1 MNLTNLNR
9 DSTHIKTLYG
19 TGKITWN
26 TTAGKVMTS
35 GVVQEHI
42 GTLSTSATSAVSGDR
57 VAVLMAPV
65 NTEATP
71 FRVKIHSNKF
81 IYLTLS
87 YAPSTI
93 TPELS
98 LTEVLNIP
106 CGTQV
111 DEIIQMPYLDPSD
124 TYAGRAI
131 MIGVTAY
138 EVGTSLYMSVQ
149 DLSKAPPP
157 FSMGVS

>member
-9 DSTHIKTLYG
+9 DCTHIKTLYG

-35 GVVQEHI
+35 GVVQDHI
-42 GTLSTSATSAVSGDR
+42 ATLATSAASTVSGDR
-57 VAVLMAPV
+57 VAVLMPAV

-71 FRVKIHSNKF
+71 YRVKIHSNKE

-87 YAPSTI
+87 YAPATI
-93 TPELS
+93 TAELS
-98 LTEVLNIP
+98 LSEVLNIP
-106 CGTQV
+106 AGIHV
-111 DEIIQMPYLDPSD
+111 DEIIQLPYLDSSE
-124 TYAGRAI
+124 TYAGRAL

-138 EVGTSLYMSVQ
+138 EIGTSVYMSVQ